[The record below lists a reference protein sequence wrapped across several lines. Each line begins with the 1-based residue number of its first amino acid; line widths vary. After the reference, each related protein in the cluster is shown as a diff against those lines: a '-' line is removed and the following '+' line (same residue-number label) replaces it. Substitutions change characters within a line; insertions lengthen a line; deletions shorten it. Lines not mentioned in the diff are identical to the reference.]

1 MSDLCF
7 STNILQPLLLPQQ
20 ICFSVD
26 QGRLKWM
33 QMCGSM
39 LLGQWGGVRRGKLRH
54 HYGKHIIIAR
64 DGIVCR
70 IFLLGLNSAMT

>member
-1 MSDLCF
+1 
-7 STNILQPLLLPQQ
+7 
-20 ICFSVD
+20 
-26 QGRLKWM
+26 M